1 MDAFLNWFFTFIT
14 DMFSGIWQG
23 IKELF
28 LGIIHIFDFGTY
40 FGFFEMYKSGFGFW
54 GWVLAILSFIL
65 VYAFWFGLIFL
76 IVLLVRKY
84 IRFRSSL
91 VCNEDLLEEIA
102 DLHRDV
108 VRLTREKERI
118 MALKS
123 SASIG
128 NEELSVILRDDD
140 MTLPTEAVATAGEV
154 TVSADS
160 ITEEPKAY
168 EPRFFRLSAVDEKY
182 SNYQIPPFEDEGI
195 TLQQLCE
202 EIRNFACF
210 NSRLFYE
217 IKTIRL
223 MIAGFASTKMILLQ
237 GISGTGKTS
246 LPYVMGK
253 YFEND
258 TTIASVQPSWRDRS
272 ELFGFFNEFT
282 KKFNET
288 EVLRRIYESA
298 YVNDIN
304 IIVLDEMNIA
314 RVEYYF
320 AEMLSIL
327 EMPDPEEWKIQLVP
341 SVWPNDPLLLED
353 GKLKIPTNVWY
364 VGTANNDDS
373 TFAVS
378 DKVYDRAFVINL
390 DKKGVPFEAPVTE
403 PRRISYSH
411 VEALY
416 KKAVEEHPV
425 TDEMLSQIEKL
436 DNYVIEHFRV
446 AFGNR
451 IMKQL
456 KVFVPVYVAC
466 GGDELD
472 GLDYMLATKV
482 FRKFESLNLG
492 LIRDEIKGLI
502 NFLDTTFGKDTMNEC
517 IAFLRR
523 LQKSY

>member
-1 MDAFLNWFFTFIT
+1 MDAFLNWFFAFVTT
-14 DMFSGIWQG
+14 MFSGIWQG
-23 IKELF
+23 LKSFF

-40 FGFFEMYKSGFGFW
+40 FGLFAKYQADFGVL
-54 GWVLAILSFIL
+54 GWILAVLAFIL
-65 VYAFWFGLIFL
+65 VYAFWIGIIVLF
-76 IVLLVRKY
+76 VLLVRKY
-84 IRFRSSL
+84 VRFRATL
-91 VCNEDLLEEIA
+91 VSNEDLLEEIA

-108 VRLTREKERI
+108 VRLTQEKERI
-118 MALKS
+118 MALKTS
-123 SASIG
+123 S
-128 NEELSVILRDDD
+128 NL
-140 MTLPTEAVATAGEV
+140 
-154 TVSADS
+154 SADELNMMLNAGDVAS
-160 ITEEPKAY
+160 ETASTDVAPAQEQPIPTAETHL
-168 EPRFFRLSAVDEKY
+168 EPRFYRLAAVDEKY
-182 SNYQIPPFEDEGI
+182 SNFVAQPYQDDDISLED
-195 TLQQLCE
+195 LCD
-202 EIRNFACF
+202 EIRNFACT
-210 NSRLFYE
+210 NSRLYYE
-217 IKTIRL
+217 KKTIRL
-223 MIAGFASTKMILLQ
+223 MIAGLASTKMILLQ

-253 YFEND
+253 YFQND
-258 TTIASVQPSWRDRS
+258 ATIASVQPSWRDRS

-288 EVLRRIYESA
+288 EVLRRIYESSF
-298 YVNDIN
+298 NDDIN

-327 EMPDPEEWKIQLVP
+327 EMPDPEEWKIQLVTA
-341 SVWPNDPLLLED
+341 VWNNDPIHLVD
-353 GKLKIPTNVWY
+353 GKLQIPTNVWY

-390 DKKGVPFEAPVTE
+390 DKKGMPFDAPETE
-403 PRRISYSH
+403 PRRVSYQH
-411 VEALY
+411 VERLY
-416 KKAVEEHPV
+416 NKAVEQAPV
-425 TDEMLSQIEKL
+425 SDELLGKVEKL

-466 GGDELD
+466 GGSELE

-502 NFLDTTFGKDTMNEC
+502 NFLDATFGKDTMQEC

>member
-1 MDAFLNWFFTFIT
+1 MDAFLNWFFAFIT
-14 DMFSGIWQG
+14 KMFGGIWEGIKSFFSG
-23 IKELF
+23 LV
-28 LGIIHIFDFGTY
+28 HIFDFGTY
-40 FGFFEMYKSGFGFW
+40 FGLFSQYQSEFGVL
-54 GWVLAILSFIL
+54 GWILAVLAFIL
-65 VYAFWFGLIFL
+65 VYAFWTGIVVL
-76 IVLLVRKY
+76 IVLLVRKI
-84 IRFRSSL
+84 IRYRSSL
-91 VCNEDLLEEIA
+91 GCNEDLLEEIA
-102 DLHRDV
+102 ELHKDV
-108 VRLTREKERI
+108 ARLTKEKERI
-118 MALKS
+118 IALKNGLDLGGDGVS
-123 SASIG
+123 VVDG
-128 NEELSVILRDDD
+128 GELE
-140 MTLPTEAVATAGEV
+140 LPPETYAGEV
-154 TVSADS
+154 VVSADVQPPEKLQ
-160 ITEEPKAY
+160 TT
-168 EPRFFRLSAVDEKY
+168 EPRFYRLMAVDEKY
-182 SNYQIPPFEDEGI
+182 SNFVPPEYNDENL
-195 TLQQLCE
+195 TLSELCD

-246 LPYVMGK
+246 LPYVVGK
-253 YFEND
+253 YFESD
-258 TTIASVQPSWRDRS
+258 ATIASVQPSWRDRS

-288 EVLRRIYESA
+288 EVLRRIYESS
-298 YVNDIN
+298 YTNDVNIV
-304 IIVLDEMNIA
+304 VLDEMNIA

-341 SVWPNDPLLLED
+341 SVWPNDPTLLVD
-353 GKLKIPTNVWY
+353 GKLKIPENVWY

-390 DKKGVPFEAPVTE
+390 DKKGVPFDAPMTTT
-403 PRRISYSH
+403 RRISYGK
-411 VEALY
+411 VEELY
-416 KKAVEEHPV
+416 KKAVQERPV
-425 TDEMLSQIEKL
+425 TDELLEKVEKL

-451 IMKQL
+451 ILKQL
-456 KVFVPVYVAC
+456 KTFVPVYVEC
-466 GGDELD
+466 GGDELE
-472 GLDYMLATKV
+472 GLDYILATKV

-492 LIRDEIKGLI
+492 LIRDEINGLI
-502 NFLDTTFGKDTMNEC
+502 SFLDATFGKNTMGEC

>member
-1 MDAFLNWFFTFIT
+1 MDAFLNWFFAFIT
-14 DMFSGIWQG
+14 KMFGGIWQG
-23 IKELF
+23 LKSFF
-28 LGIIHIFDFGTY
+28 LGFVHIFDFGTY
-40 FGFFEMYKSGFGFW
+40 FGLFSQYQGSFGIL
-54 GWVLAILSFIL
+54 GWIFAVLAFVL
-65 VYAFWFGLIFL
+65 VYAFWTGLIVL
-76 IVLLVRKY
+76 IVLLIRKY
-84 IRFRSSL
+84 IRYRSSL
-91 VCNEDLLEEIA
+91 ACNEDLLEEIA
-102 DLHRDV
+102 ELHKDV
-108 VRLTREKERI
+108 TRLTKEKERI
-118 MALKS
+118 IALKS
-123 SASIG
+123 GVNIG
-128 NEELSVILRDDD
+128 QDELAVVNGDELD
-140 MTLPTEAVATAGEV
+140 LPAEAYAGEMV
-154 TVSADS
+154 VSADVHPAEKPQN
-160 ITEEPKAY
+160 T
-168 EPRFFRLSAVDEKY
+168 EPRFYRLTAVDEKY
-182 SNYQIPPFEDEGI
+182 KNFTSPGYDDENM
-195 TLQQLCE
+195 TLADICN

-210 NSRLFYE
+210 QSHLFYE

-246 LPYVMGK
+246 LPYVVGK

-258 TTIASVQPSWRDRS
+258 ATIASVQPSWRDRS

-298 YVNDIN
+298 YTNDVN

-341 SVWPNDPLLLED
+341 SVWPNDPALLED
-353 GKLKIPTNVWY
+353 GKLKIPENVWY

-390 DKKGVPFEAPVTE
+390 DKKGVPFEAPETA
-403 PRRISYSH
+403 PRRVSYGTI
-411 VEALY
+411 AKLY
-416 KKAVEEHPV
+416 EKAVLEHPV
-425 TDEMLSQIEKL
+425 SDELLEKIEKL
-436 DNYVIEHFRV
+436 DNFVIERFRV

-451 IMKQL
+451 IVKQL
-456 KVFVPVYVAC
+456 KTFVPVFVEC
-466 GGDELD
+466 GGDELE
-472 GLDYMLATKV
+472 GLDYILATKV

-492 LIRDEIKGLI
+492 LIRDEINGLI
-502 NFLDTTFGKDTMNEC
+502 SFLDATFGKNTMKEC
-517 IAFLRR
+517 IAFLKR